1 MELFAVARE
10 GRAVPAACL
19 PRDGVG
25 GRVLLLVVQSG
36 YVKLEAEKRADATES
51 FDKLT
56 SFLRSIG
63 NEFESCSIT
72 SVIVREPFRKGHVI
86 DHRKLFAGIIA
97 IKRRGFCRIL
107 RVGNMLLCGTLGP
120 VVSERGVPPAGST
133 NFQRSIGRSSYTIRV
148 STAPASR
155 LFNVSI

>member
-63 NEFESCSIT
+63 NKFQLSTVLAI
-72 SVIVREPFRKGHVI
+72 IIREPLCEGHGVH
-86 DHRKLFAGIIA
+86 DSKL
-97 IKRRGFCRIL
+97 FCRIRTFL
-107 RVGNMLLCGTLGP
+107 
-120 VVSERGVPPAGST
+120 SRGFSW
-133 NFQRSIGRSSYTIRV
+133 
-148 STAPASR
+148 
-155 LFNVSI
+155 LFGENNLFL